1 MSRQILFDSILDRP
15 RPSYPLSSCKC
26 SPPRLVIGPRAV
38 YALVHQG
45 LRALVGTK
53 TLQGVQPII
62 VDTPKR
68 PILELPTCRFGTYN
82 GTYQSAPPLPT
93 CPPFSEPLP
102 DPFFAVGPSFVAVAT
117 PIDFTV
123 APIFP
128 DNFFGVGPSF
138 GGVTTPIDFT
148 PTPILPFSA
157 DADLA
162 NEHGLVSPLNNYGFV
177 GAVIVSSLVI
187 NFIVRQLLNRRGQLA
202 AIVEPIVIT
211 KEKDQGEF
219 FVKELPTTALVEV
232 LMDLPVPAP
241 AIDPA
246 YVPLPPVDVDEFE
259 ALARSVEGEEDVPT
273 SIPLSTTNTD
283 DVKLE
288 ATVDDYEDVDP
299 AFIPL
304 PIGDDDELDFE
315 VYASSVKVIDP
326 AYIPLPAA
334 EEGELDIKVEVMD
347 AVVEDPDITLV
358 EESPSEMKVAD
369 HAKNEAVPHVVE
381 KIIQERAMEQERPLL
396 APVAEVKIIRA
407 DVAQQVAVPESAIPP
422 DPTNA
427 DIIKALA
434 VLSLAIHYADAQ
446 DIPSPVQVQE
456 ELDVDRGP
464 LLAATVVTVAEDVE
478 AAQEHNGPPIHV
490 VPAKELRYIWR
501 RTRPCFR
508 NTIDP
513 HLTRLPPIPDEG
525 EGPFRRRQRLTFMPT
540 IVEVEEVEEEMK
552 GNCGHRPLRIPP
564 PEKRSRTVAGSRRDH
579 VYRPRKGPKRPAPR
593 T

>member
-26 SPPRLVIGPRAV
+26 SPPRLVVGPRAV

-45 LRALVGTK
+45 LRALVGAK
-53 TLQGVQPII
+53 TSQVVEPII

-68 PILELPTCRFGTYN
+68 PIVKLPTCVFGTYN
-82 GTYQSAPPLPT
+82 GTYQAAPPPPT

-102 DPFFAVGPSFVAVAT
+102 DPFFGA
-117 PIDFTV
+117 
-123 APIFP
+123 
-128 DNFFGVGPSF
+128 
-138 GGVTTPIDFT
+138 VTTPIDLT
-148 PTPILPFSA
+148 LAPILPLNVNAYLVNSHA
-157 DADLA
+157 
-162 NEHGLVSPLNNYGFV
+162 LVSPPNNYGIV
-177 GAVIVSSLVI
+177 GAAILSSLVI
-187 NFIVRQLLNRRGQLA
+187 GIVAGLLSNRRGLRA
-202 AIVEPIVIT
+202 AIVEPVDVA

-232 LMDLPVPAP
+232 LIDLPVPAP
-241 AIDPA
+241 PIDAA
-246 YVPLPPVDVDEFE
+246 YVALPPVDVDEFE
-259 ALARSVEGEEDVPT
+259 ALACEVEVQEDDTPAI
-273 SIPLSTTNTD
+273 SLSTTNTH

-288 ATVDDYEDVDP
+288 ATVDDYGDVDP

-304 PIGDDDELDFE
+304 PIGEDDELDFE

-334 EEGELDIKVEVMD
+334 EEGELDINVEVMD
-347 AVVEDPDITLV
+347 AVVEDADVTLV
-358 EESPSEMKVAD
+358 EVSPSEMKVAD
-369 HAKNEAVPHVVE
+369 DAKNEAVPHVVE

-396 APVAEVKIIRA
+396 APVEEVKIIRA
-407 DVAQQVAVPESAIPP
+407 DVAQQVALPEPAIPP

-427 DIIKALA
+427 DIMKALA
-434 VLSLAIHYADAQ
+434 VLSLAINYADAQ
-446 DIPSPVQVQE
+446 DVPSPVQIQE
-456 ELDVDRGP
+456 DLDVDRGP
-464 LLAATVVTVAEDVE
+464 LLTATVVTVAEDVE
-478 AAQEHNGPPIHV
+478 AAQEQNGPPIHV

-513 HLTRLPPIPDEG
+513 HPTRLPPIPDEG
-525 EGPFRRRQRLTFMPT
+525 EGPFRRRQRLTSMPT
-540 IVEVEEVEEEMK
+540 IIEVEEVDEEVK
-552 GNCGHRPLRIPP
+552 GNCEPHPRRIPP
-564 PEKRSRTVAGSRRDH
+564 SEKRSRTVAGSRRDN